1 MPVTNNFTMEIAK
14 SSDVLLQLFLSIC
27 FNSDYLVPSY
37 SNNCY
42 LTCYD
47 SDLDKRSEHSTECSA
62 SGLLNLTLKK
72 SVELFILAKAV
83 EK

>member
-1 MPVTNNFTMEIAK
+1 MPVTDNFPVETANA
-14 SSDVLLQLFLSIC
+14 SDVLLQLLLSIC
-27 FNSDYLVPSY
+27 FNPDYLVPYY

-47 SDLDKRSEHSTECSA
+47 TDLDKRSEHSTECSA
-62 SGLLNLTLKK
+62 SGLLNLTLKR
-72 SVELFILAKAV
+72 SVELFILDKAV

>member
-1 MPVTNNFTMEIAK
+1 MPVTNNFPMEIAN
-14 SSDVLLQLFLSIC
+14 SLDVLLQLFLSIC
-27 FNSDYLVPSY
+27 FNSDYLGPYY

-62 SGLLNLTLKK
+62 SGLLNLTLKR

>member
-1 MPVTNNFTMEIAK
+1 MPVTDNFPVETANA
-14 SSDVLLQLFLSIC
+14 SDVLLQLLLSIC
-27 FNSDYLVPSY
+27 FNPDYLVPYY

-47 SDLDKRSEHSTECSA
+47 TDLDKRSEHSTECSA
-62 SGLLNLTLKK
+62 SGLLNLTLKR

>member
-1 MPVTNNFTMEIAK
+1 MEIANA
-14 SSDVLLQLFLSIC
+14 SDVLLQLLLSIC
-27 FNSDYLVPSY
+27 FNPDYLVPYY
-37 SNNCY
+37 SDNCY
-42 LTCYD
+42 LTGYD

-83 EK
+83 EN